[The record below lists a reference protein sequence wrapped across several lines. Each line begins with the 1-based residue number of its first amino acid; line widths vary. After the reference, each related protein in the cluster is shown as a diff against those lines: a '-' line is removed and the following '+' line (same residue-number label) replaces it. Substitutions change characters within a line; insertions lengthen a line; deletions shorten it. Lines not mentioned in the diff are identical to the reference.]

1 MLHSTQYLLFHLNA
15 LLVSVC
21 CKDSLEIF
29 ALLTAG
35 KGNGTCV
42 YADIFV
48 SWILKLFVLFIIFFL
63 SVVFLYPHSR
73 PTPTTHDPRPLP
85 TTLDPR
91 HLATL

>member
-63 SVVFLYPHSR
+63 SVVFFI
-73 PTPTTHDPRPLP
+73 PTLTTHTNDPRPLP
-85 TTLDPR
+85 TTLDQR